1 MSADEVGFVSDLEAV
16 VDAAGLERFALF
28 GISQGCA
35 VSIAYA
41 VRHPERVTR
50 LVLYGGFVV
59 GVMKRARS
67 RYLRVPR
74 VASGHRLVE
83 SEANRVKVA
92 VREVARRRDGV
103 EIEVRGEVATR
114 ATATALLFLGGHGN
128 VEVDD
133 LRPAPCPQQVAR
145 LDVAV
150 EDTVLMQVF
159 EAARHVPPELERV
172 LAIAALPETRPLG
185 LESRADRVFQQ
196 YR

>member
-1 MSADEVGFVSDLEAV
+1 MSATGIGHDLAGKAVGGRRLIAVVYADMVGYSRLMSADEVGFVSDLEAV

-74 VASGHRLVE
+74 VASGH
-83 SEANRVKVA
+83 
-92 VREVARRRDGV
+92 
-103 EIEVRGEVATR
+103 
-114 ATATALLFLGGHGN
+114 
-128 VEVDD
+128 
-133 LRPAPCPQQVAR
+133 
-145 LDVAV
+145 
-150 EDTVLMQVF
+150 
-159 EAARHVPPELERV
+159 PPPMWSRS
-172 LAIAALPETRPLG
+172 ASRSIAA
-185 LESRADRVFQQ
+185 SRSEGRRAGKEWRIGC
-196 YR
+196 RSRGAP